1 MSASL
6 LLRWSPI
13 TFALV
18 LQSLCFRNLRFH
30 LLDQRLQLLLALLA
44 GVGIDIAGVLF
55 TIGPLGGVAA
65 LEEMVVV
72 GVRTNLDFQ
81 YSILENETFCAG
93 EANTSFIER
102 FLAGEV

>member
-30 LLDQRLQLLLALLA
+30 LHDQHLQFLLTLLA
-44 GVGIDIAGVLF
+44 GVGVDVTGVLF
-55 TIGPLGGVAA
+55 TVGPLGGVAA
-65 LEEMVVV
+65 FKQVIVDLTDAT
-72 GVRTNLDFQ
+72 GV
-81 YSILENETFCAG
+81 
-93 EANTSFIER
+93 
-102 FLAGEV
+102 